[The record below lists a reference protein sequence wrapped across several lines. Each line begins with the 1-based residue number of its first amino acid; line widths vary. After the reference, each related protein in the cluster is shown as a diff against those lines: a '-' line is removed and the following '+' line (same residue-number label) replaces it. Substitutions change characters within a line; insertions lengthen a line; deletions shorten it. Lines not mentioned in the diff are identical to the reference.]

1 MQQQSHLPRQHLHQ
15 QRSPY
20 PVQQVNQFQGKNPL
34 VFPVWSQWPKGSKCV
49 KALWLLGL
57 KQWIQAVAHTTYF
70 TKDKCPSLHIQLS
83 LCFPFCSLQW
93 KLLTFSF
100 FFLFPPLFLNDICFA
115 SLTSRCHGFIHRF
128 ILWTSTLMRF
138 FPAST
143 SDCIL
148 VLPLLHSPLYL
159 IRWAENLREVIL
171 I

>member
-49 KALWLLGL
+49 KACQFVTARF
-57 KQWIQAVAHTTYF
+57 KAVNTGCCTH
-70 TKDKCPSLHIQLS
+70 HIFYQRQMPKFAYS
-83 LCFPFCSLQW
+83 VKFVFPF
-93 KLLTFSF
+93 LLSSVKTACF
-100 FFLFPPLFLNDICFA
+100 FFFFPFPSSLLLNDICFA

-128 ILWTSTLMRF
+128 ILLTSTLRRF

-159 IRWAENLREVIL
+159 IR
-171 I
+171 